1 VRHGKRGRPR
11 TVPLSRRAL
20 DAISAWVQVRPEAND
35 DHLLLSLLPGHPPSG
50 LSADAVGA
58 VVAKHARRAG
68 LPAQLRTA
76 HTLRHTFC
84 TLLAEAGVALEVIAE
99 LAGHADLR
107 TTRLYVHVTDQR
119 RRAAIRR
126 TFDQHPA
133 VLDLAEATSHVG
145 SD

>member
-1 VRHGKRGRPR
+1 
-11 TVPLSRRAL
+11 
-20 DAISAWVQVRPEAND
+20 
-35 DHLLLSLLPGHPPSG
+35 